1 MKRSVQCDGFDAHAP
16 DSAIMI
22 ELDRLARLR
31 IFADLPPDRLE
42 WLSGRMTEFS
52 IAAGDVF
59 LREGEMAACLT
70 ILLDGEVNATR
81 DDGGLHDVECYVA
94 PEAFGTPC
102 VMASIPYPVTLTA
115 MSECRLALL
124 PEAAFRELFVSCG
137 SFSQAVAR
145 VMSDWLTA
153 LETAALNRSRLA
165 ALGKLAA
172 GLAHELNNPA
182 SALTSGLEYLRK
194 ELDALEGSALALGRH
209 AVSKETLDGLGALGH
224 AGAQSSFHQSD
235 CEARL
240 ADWLAAR
247 RVAKPWRIAPV
258 LAARHITPDDLAPFA
273 DALSPEQ
280 LDAAIGWSARVLDL
294 RAVVDDAARGAQ
306 RIFDIVAAMKSY
318 SFMDQGPQQ
327 EIDLHDAIDNTLM
340 VMTHETKR
348 GIVVTREYDRALP
361 RLQAYGSELNQVWTS
376 IVENAIEAMNGQG
389 RIVIR
394 TQRDGDEAIVE
405 IADDGPGI
413 APDALAHVFEPFYT
427 SKYALHA
434 HGPSLGLGL
443 HIAYR
448 IVVNRHGGTI
458 GVRSDASGTVFRVA
472 LPLAGRRGDT
482 HAGERLA
489 GSVL

>member
-1 MKRSVQCDGFDAHAP
+1 
-16 DSAIMI
+16 MI

-31 IFADLPPDRLE
+31 IFADLSRDRLE
-42 WLSGRMTEFS
+42 WLSERMTEFTV
-52 IAAGDVF
+52 AAGAVF

-70 ILLDGEVNATR
+70 ILLDGEVHATR
-81 DDGGLHDVECYVA
+81 EAGGALDVESYVA

-115 MSECRLALL
+115 SCECRLALL
-124 PEAAFRELFVSCG
+124 PDAAFRELFISCG

-165 ALGKLAA
+165 GLGKLAA

-182 SALTSGLEYLRK
+182 SALTSGLDYLRR
-194 ELDALEGSALALGRH
+194 ELDALEGAALALGRH
-209 AVSKETLDGLGALGH
+209 AVSKETLEGLSALGRT
-224 AGAQSSFHQSD
+224 GVQSSFQQSD

-247 RVAKPWRIAPV
+247 RVATPWRIAPV
-258 LAARHITPDDLAPFA
+258 LAAHHVTPADLAPFA
-273 DALSPEQ
+273 DTLSPGQFE
-280 LDAAIGWSARVLDL
+280 AAIAWSARVRDL
-294 RAVVDDAARGAQ
+294 RAVVDDAAHGAQ

-327 EIDLHDAIDNTLM
+327 DIDLHDAIDNTLM
-340 VMTHETKR
+340 VMTHETRR
-348 GIVVTREYDRALP
+348 GIVVTRDYDRSLP
-361 RLQAYGSELNQVWTS
+361 RLPAHGSELNQVWTS

-389 RIVIR
+389 RIDICTR
-394 TQRDGDEAIVE
+394 RDGGDAIVE

-413 APDALAHVFEPFYT
+413 PPDALDHVFEPFYT

-434 HGPSLGLGL
+434 QGPSLGLGL

-458 GVRSDASGTVFRVA
+458 GVRSDAHGTVFRVA
-472 LPLAGRRGDT
+472 LPLAGGQGEQ
-482 HAGERLA
+482 AGERLT
-489 GSVL
+489 GPVL